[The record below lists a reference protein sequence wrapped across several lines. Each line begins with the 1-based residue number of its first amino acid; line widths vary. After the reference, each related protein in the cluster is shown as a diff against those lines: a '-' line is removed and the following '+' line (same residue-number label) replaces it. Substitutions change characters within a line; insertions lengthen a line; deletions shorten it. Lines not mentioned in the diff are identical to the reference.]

1 MKINAIVEGKEGKTL
16 VLEFPCGIYSIYEQL
31 EAAGIGASPK
41 RITLSDED
49 GDDMHAKLY
58 SEEALGQ
65 HLILTLNERNTLAD
79 ANTLTLVVENAKPEF
94 RSELEANILN
104 DCYSSMNEVM
114 DAAKR
119 MLRDSGPVKAVF
131 YCPLTCEIDDGEG
144 DFSADDR
151 FLNMLSG
158 EIEDALEKD
167 LADDE
172 NDMAEYF
179 DEDDGVKAKLMS
191 AVWSVESYRGRLFG
205 RIECSLK
212 EALTED
218 EKAIPSR
225 YHRSRPCGDEGANK
239 RLLFKDQGSA
249 ES

>member
-1 MKINAIVEGKEGKTL
+1 MRV
-16 VLEFPCGIYSIYEQL
+16 
-31 EAAGIGASPK
+31 
-41 RITLSDED
+41 
-49 GDDMHAKLY
+49 KLY

-65 HLILTLNERNTLAD
+65 HLILALNERNTLAD
-79 ANTLTLVVENAKPEF
+79 ANTLALVVDSAKPEF

-104 DCYSSMNEVM
+104 DRYSSMHEVV

-144 DFSADDR
+144 GFSADDR

-191 AVWSVESYRGRLFG
+191 AVWDVESYRGRLFG

-218 EKAIPSR
+218 EKAILTDWILGQNSD
-225 YHRSRPCGDEGANK
+225 GNVGL
-239 RLLFKDQGSA
+239 RLM
-249 ES
+249 